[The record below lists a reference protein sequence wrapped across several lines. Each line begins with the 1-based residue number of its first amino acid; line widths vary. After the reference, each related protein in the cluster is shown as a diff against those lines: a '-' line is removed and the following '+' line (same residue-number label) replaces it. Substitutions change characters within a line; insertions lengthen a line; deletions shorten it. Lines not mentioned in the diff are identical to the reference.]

1 MGLNMKK
8 MKIFGLALLLSAI
21 VILSGCTAPQKTQG
35 TQDNGTNQVK
45 TLNEIPDSAKKLL
58 GIDPMSNDTDGDGV
72 DDLNDS
78 TPTFADVPPQAS
90 TGPVGFR
97 IQNIIVENNYDEVA
111 KKDASDHLELVLQ
124 STTSK
129 DIHDLTA
136 YYIIMDDK
144 INKTESYIKPLT
156 GFVLKA
162 NETRTIHFD
171 AGQKPDHFRANP
183 NSIYYTTKDGL
194 NFTVTINADGYAA
207 QTIQV
212 KKDAGG
218 AEALD

>member
-1 MGLNMKK
+1 MKQTK
-8 MKIFGLALLLSAI
+8 LFGLVLLLSAI
-21 VILSGCTAPQKTQG
+21 VILSGCTAPQKTED
-35 TQDNGTNQVK
+35 TQYNGSNLVK
-45 TLNEIPDSAKKLL
+45 KPNEIPDNAKKLL

-97 IQNIIVENNYDEVA
+97 IQNILVENNYDEVTKQA
-111 KKDASDHLELVLQ
+111 APDHLELVLQ

-129 DIHDLTA
+129 DISNLTV
-136 YYIIMDDK
+136 YYIISDAK
-144 INKTESYIKPLT
+144 INKTESYIKPLK

-162 NETRTIHFD
+162 NEIRTIHFD

-183 NSIYYTTKDGL
+183 NSIYYTTKDEL

-218 AEALD
+218 AEAPD